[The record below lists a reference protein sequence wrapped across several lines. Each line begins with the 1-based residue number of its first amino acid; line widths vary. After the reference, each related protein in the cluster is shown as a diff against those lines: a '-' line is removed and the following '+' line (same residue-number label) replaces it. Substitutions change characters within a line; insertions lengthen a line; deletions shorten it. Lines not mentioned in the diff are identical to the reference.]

1 MSLHWEKLSPSE
13 FQQLQ
18 DFASYSNKKLEDVLH
33 EFTGGGPL
41 SKYSLDGDI
50 DYEGFRLFMDTY
62 LEVDTPEELCRHLF
76 LSFVKRPRPQPVE
89 PKSIKEM
96 AVMSSA
102 TACAPITSHN
112 TSGGSISN
120 IATCAVGDSLTGG
133 GGTGSS
139 AGGCGSLADKLH
151 GLTEKFSSLGHN
163 RSDSEASS
171 RTRTGMK
178 NGSIGACVHPVV
190 TVTQTNSYTD
200 TKVEKS
206 TDSSPSHSQM
216 SRSSSKKSNNSLLV
230 TNGKL
235 EEIKQL
241 VRKSSSIEVHT
252 VRVSLKDIICYLTL
266 LEGGRP
272 EDKLEFMFR
281 LYDTDGNGVLDT
293 NEMDCIVTQMIQVAD
308 YLGWDV
314 TELRP
319 ILTDMM
325 AEIDYDNDGTV
336 SLEEWKRGG
345 MTTIPLLVLLGLD
358 TNMKEDGNH
367 VWRLKHFS
375 KPAYCNLC
383 LNMLM
388 GLGKKGLSCVFCKYT
403 VHERCVQ
410 RAPASCIAT
419 YVKSKRSSH
428 SMLHHWVEGN
438 CPGKCT
444 RCKKTIKSYNGITG
458 LHCRW
463 CHLRL
468 HNRCASQVKPECTF
482 GEHRIHVLP
491 PTAICPIILDR
502 QRSITKEK
510 KDLHRSEST
519 PGGLSEGTVSS
530 PMSFQITPLPGTRPL
545 AVFVNPKS
553 GGRQGARILRKFQY
567 LLNPR
572 QVYNLAKD
580 GPMPGLQLFKDV
592 PNVRVIV
599 CGGDGTIGWILE
611 QMDKVQWTESPCIGI
626 IPLGTGNDLA
636 RCLRWG
642 GGYEGESL
650 HKVLKKIE
658 KSSVVMMDRWHI
670 EVSEQMGTQDDI
682 DKVGDKIPYN
692 IINNYFSIGVDAAI
706 CVKFHLERER
716 NPEKFNSRMKNKLW
730 YFEYATSETFAASCK
745 NLHEDIDIMCDG
757 VSLDLSNGPSLQGIA
772 LLNIPYTH
780 GGSNMWGDNTLKKR
794 HKTSKSKKKKDRER
808 ELSTS
813 SFTSADL
820 STAIQD
826 IGDKLIEVIGFES
839 CLHMGQV
846 RTGLRGSGRRLA
858 QCSSV
863 VVRTRKKF
871 PMQIDGEPWCQPAC
885 TIHISHHN
893 QVPMLMG
900 PGACRRRG
908 LFSFMR
914 K

>member
-1 MSLHWEKLSPSE
+1 MHFLSLLFLLCSSPTISLSIFILFSFPIFEIRFYLYIISFFFQIILIYLLFYPLFSFLFSRLSLSISSSSTLSLPHIPFFPPCFSSLPPNSFPLPPLSPLSPSP
-13 FQQLQ
+13 FL
-18 DFASYSNKKLEDVLH
+18 
-33 EFTGGGPL
+33 L
-41 SKYSLDGDI
+41 STLSILPSI
-50 DYEGFRLFMDTY
+50 FLFFHPSIF
-62 LEVDTPEELCRHLF
+62 LLF
-76 LSFVKRPRPQPVE
+76 HYFILSSF
-89 PKSIKEM
+89 
-96 AVMSSA
+96 
-102 TACAPITSHN
+102 
-112 TSGGSISN
+112 
-120 IATCAVGDSLTGG
+120 
-133 GGTGSS
+133 
-139 AGGCGSLADKLH
+139 
-151 GLTEKFSSLGHN
+151 
-163 RSDSEASS
+163 
-171 RTRTGMK
+171 
-178 NGSIGACVHPVV
+178 
-190 TVTQTNSYTD
+190 
-200 TKVEKS
+200 
-206 TDSSPSHSQM
+206 SPSTLPILFH
-216 SRSSSKKSNNSLLV
+216 
-230 TNGKL
+230 
-235 EEIKQL
+235 
-241 VRKSSSIEVHT
+241 
-252 VRVSLKDIICYLTL
+252 LTL
-266 LEGGRP
+266 LSLFP
-272 EDKLEFMFR
+272 SFIFSPLPPSPSSVF
-281 LYDTDGNGVLDT
+281 LLLDPFHFSF
-293 NEMDCIVTQMIQVAD
+293 
-308 YLGWDV
+308 YFFFHPFFL
-314 TELRP
+314 LFHP
-319 ILTDMM
+319 FHHSFHL
-325 AEIDYDNDGTV
+325 
-336 SLEEWKRGG
+336 SL
-345 MTTIPLLVLLGLD
+345 LLSF
-358 TNMKEDGNH
+358 NMKEDGNH

-419 YVKSKRSSH
+419 YVKSKRTSQ

-438 CPGKCT
+438 CPGKCS

-468 HNRCASQVKPECTF
+468 HNRCASQVKPDCTF
-482 GEHRIHVLP
+482 GEHRVHVLP
-491 PTAICPIILDR
+491 PTSICPIVLDR
-502 QRSITKEK
+502 QRSISKEK
-510 KDLHRSEST
+510 KGIPRSDST
-519 PGGLSEGTVSS
+519 PAGLSEGTVST
-530 PMSFQITPLPGTRPL
+530 PMSFQITPLPGTHPL

-580 GPMPGLQLFKDV
+580 GPLAGLQLFKDV

-611 QMDKVQWTESPCIGI
+611 QMDKVQWSVAPCVGI

-642 GGYEGESL
+642 PGYEGESL

-658 KSSVVMMDRWHI
+658 KSTVVMMDRWHI
-670 EVSEQMGTQDDI
+670 EVSEQTGTHEDMDE
-682 DKVGDKIPYN
+682 VADKIPYN
-692 IINNYFSIGVDAAI
+692 IVNNYFSIGVDAAI

-780 GGSNMWGDNTLKKR
+780 GGSNMWGDNATKKR
-794 HKTSKSKKKKDRER
+794 TKATKSKKKKDRER

-820 STAIQD
+820 SNAIQD
-826 IGDKLIEVIGFES
+826 IGDKLIEVIGFEN

-863 VVRTRKKF
+863 VIRTRKKF
-871 PMQIDGEPWCQPAC
+871 PMQIDGEPWCQPPC

-900 PGACRRRG
+900 PSTCRRKG
-908 LFSFMR
+908 FFSFMR